1 MVFSPHTQT
10 PSAHSVPLFPPLLP
24 PGPLPA
30 FPSPPPC
37 SLTAT
42 LSVSASAQTPCLSAS
57 VPLAFPQSQR
67 FAASCLPLYISPNLP
82 ISLSC
87 LGMDVSVDSLPASLL
102 CISVNISFSHCPVPI
117 STPSRLLCHVSL
129 LSSPLVHLVVP
140 FIMSGRN

>member
-10 PSAHSVPLFPPLLP
+10 PSAHSVPLFPPP
-24 PGPLPA
+24 PPTWSSPRLPLPSSVL
-30 FPSPPPC
+30 PHC
-37 SLTAT
+37 N
-42 LSVSASAQTPCLSAS
+42 SVSASAQTPCLSAS

-87 LGMDVSVDSLPASLL
+87 LSMDVSVDSLPASLL